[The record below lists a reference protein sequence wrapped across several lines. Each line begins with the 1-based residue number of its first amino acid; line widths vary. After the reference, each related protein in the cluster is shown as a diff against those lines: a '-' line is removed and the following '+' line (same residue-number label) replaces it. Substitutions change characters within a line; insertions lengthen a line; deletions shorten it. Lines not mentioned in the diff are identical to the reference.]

1 MINIGNI
8 SFRFRMA
15 DEVFAQRL
23 YAGWDEFCRACFTDI
38 LEECLGRYDTK
49 DSYIEIDTLDLNIG
63 SIPQETFYEEFPRRV
78 RAELEKV
85 ALSAAVSGVPSSGY
99 GNKRLENL
107 IHYLRYGFCLPGWDM
122 REFDLYEELMCFK
135 DAEEVFTL
143 CFTGKH
149 CFERLIRQ
157 LGGWQLNM
165 ILNHWFADEPLISKE
180 CRRTVSEWAVS
191 DPDAMRML
199 TSGATVERRLSQ
211 RITRLIE
218 DGESSGNRHFIL
230 SWLTSASLGHY
241 EKQLR
246 FAAVL
251 DARPQMV
258 LRFIRETG
266 DEGNVKRL
274 ALLLESESVH
284 RIMVAETESH
294 AEVDVP
300 EYWHHLYLWLIKH
313 YPFNGVAM
321 FGDKRHFVQH
331 LHERFLFFI
340 RKRSASTYL
349 SKSDLTIRFLLEVF
363 GADYYLDV
371 LSVLYHNQP
380 LNEDGSPV
388 SSDYYSREIYYMLLR
403 LSLLKVAGGAASG
416 VYAAD
421 GGVLVNKNLTVEE
434 LLDLLES
441 KRLRLT
447 DDVRALLIRKALQD
461 GGVSFDKIVE
471 RLGSFENWLT
481 DSALATDEKQ
491 ILLRRLIKEQPPWV
505 LDWIRNVGR
514 KDILPLFTE
523 LISVEEV
530 FALVAVVSYREY
542 ISLSAVLHSLSG
554 FKASVLWMQSVDIV
568 RLEKAYI
575 SAVVAWLSSGSDVRG
590 TELIREV
597 LSRVYLAVVR
607 GDNSFD
613 REATISDGAVLSSV
627 SEAVALLAEKQVVEI
642 SDNEIA
648 DAAMSTDG
656 DITVSISHLQ
666 ALLGNKALSVAVKKQ
681 LLLQWLDAY
690 RDNEITLFK
699 AIYDAGLLPGV
710 IVLVDASVLRHI
722 VVRMAGLVTVG
733 GSSSA
738 LASLAEWIALN
749 IAIVA
754 AAVSVSVA
762 VLWERIIVHLVSWD
776 TTGTGA
782 VSVGFANAVLSGAT
796 SKDGRAKAT
805 LEDGGVDAVMMLL
818 AAISGGADI
827 RRVTERIIRLYGV
840 SSIASASLPSDGTY
854 SGDALA
860 MLMVRIREYMTRHG
874 SMSYANKHL
883 NNARMAFERS
893 LNDKRSSMQ
902 WFTDRGMDMSVKR
915 EVLKRFAADEP
926 QAFINLL
933 QMTLNEDTVAVWS
946 EVVDMKTLVAA
957 VAGVDRTVADM
968 LLDAVTLIR
977 RYIGEWK
984 ISLGSHSSV
993 EETLIRALLL
1003 FLLEKW
1009 IQGGRLPGREMI
1021 VKDFVSYWRMVVTG
1035 RKEIDGADAEIWS
1048 EVENR
1053 ISSEMNIALHG
1064 ADKEMTSS
1072 EVQNRTIVPS
1082 ETDSTGDE
1090 LSTERLKRMS
1100 RAEIVRIPEARF
1112 LILNEDDFDI
1122 LAVWLSSS
1130 EVSDTVKIRLLQRY
1144 TRWQQKMFWN
1154 FIGYVYAKD
1163 TFDVLSLSAWLGID
1177 DWLMLIAGISYSW
1190 AETLRQ
1196 TVSRLMK
1203 LEVVSQYILSAAL
1216 ALFVAKRRKDDWY
1229 RMDLVTVVKDFSL
1242 RINEVTDKFGEDI
1255 DLDAIEKAMAEIITE
1270 IKSGEEEM
1278 SDIEEAEQPE
1288 YIPVTN
1294 AGLCLFAPWLMRLF
1308 GMLDLLS
1315 EDRKDLKDMDAR
1327 IRAIFIMQRL
1337 VTSEVRE
1344 YKEGELAFNRLLVG
1358 CPFNVPLPK
1367 SIELTDKEIET
1378 VESMLAGVKANWPK
1392 MANTSI
1398 GGFQRSFIEREGHLE
1413 QQESKWVLTVENKA
1427 YDILLDS
1434 LPWSYKM
1441 IRLPWLKKPISV
1453 SWRDKE
1459 EFDFNSINR

>member
-8 SFRFRMA
+8 SFRFGMA

-49 DSYIEIDTLDLNIG
+49 DSYIEIDTLDLNLG
-63 SIPQETFYEEFPRRV
+63 SIPQESFYEEFPRRV

-85 ALSAAVSGVPSSGY
+85 VLSAAVSGVPSSGY

-149 CFERLIRQ
+149 CFERLTRQ
-157 LGGWQLNM
+157 LDGWQLNRLLTCWLDAERTDDKRSR
-165 ILNHWFADEPLISKE
+165 ILQD
-180 CRRTVSEWAVS
+180 WAVRN
-191 DPDAMRML
+191 PDAMRML
-199 TSGATVERRLSQ
+199 TGAVAENRMLSERIVALTYDS
-211 RITRLIE
+211 
-218 DGESSGNRHFIL
+218 ESSGKWHLLL

-241 EKQLR
+241 EKQR
-246 FAAVL
+246 CFAAVL

-258 LRFIRETG
+258 LRFIRETS
-266 DEGNVKRL
+266 DEGNIRQL
-274 ALLLESESVH
+274 ALLLESETVRS
-284 RIMVAETESH
+284 IMVAETESH

-388 SSDYYSREIYYMLLR
+388 SSDYHNREIYYMLLR
-403 LSLLKVAGGAASG
+403 LSLLKVAGGGASG
-416 VYAAD
+416 VYAD
-421 GGVLVNKNLTVEE
+421 GGVLVNENLTGEE
-434 LLDLLES
+434 LLNLLES

-481 DSALATDEKQ
+481 GSALATDEKQ
-491 ILLRRLIKEQPPWV
+491 ILLRRLIKEQPLWV
-505 LDWIRNVGR
+505 LDWIRNIR
-514 KDILPLFTE
+514 RRELLQLFTE

-542 ISLSAVLHSLSG
+542 ISLSAVLRSLSG
-554 FKASVLWMQSVDIV
+554 FKASVSWMQSVEIV

-575 SAVVAWLSSGSDVRG
+575 RAVVAWLSSGSDARG

-627 SEAVALLAEKQVVEI
+627 SEAVALLAEKSLIEI

-648 DAAMSTDG
+648 DAAMSIEG
-656 DITVSISHLQ
+656 DMTVSIERLQ
-666 ALLGNKALSVAVKKQ
+666 NLLGNTALSVAVKKQ

-722 VVRMAGLVTVG
+722 VVRMAGLIAVG

-738 LASLAEWIALN
+738 LALFIEWIALN

-762 VLWERIIVHLVSWD
+762 VLWERIIVHLVSWG

-782 VSVGFANAVLSGAT
+782 VSVGFANAVLSVET
-796 SKDGRAKAT
+796 SKDGRAKTT
-805 LEDGGVDAVMMLL
+805 LEDEGVGAVMMLL

-827 RRVTERIIRLYGV
+827 RSVAERIIRLYGV
-840 SSIASASLPSDGTY
+840 SSIASASLPYDGTY
-854 SGDALA
+854 SSDALA
-860 MLMVRIREYMTRHG
+860 MLMVRIREYMTRH
-874 SMSYANKHL
+874 SSISYADEHL
-883 NNARMAFERS
+883 NSARMAFERS
-893 LNDKRSSMQ
+893 LNDRRSSMQ

-926 QAFINLL
+926 QAFMNLL

-957 VAGVDRTVADM
+957 VAGVDRTVVDM

-977 RYIGEWK
+977 RYMGEWK

-1003 FLLEKW
+1003 FLLEEW
-1009 IQGGRLPGREMI
+1009 IRGGRLPEREMI
-1021 VKDFVSYWRMVVTG
+1021 AGDFVSYWRMVVTG
-1035 RKEIDGADAEIWS
+1035 RKEIDGSDAEIWS

-1072 EVQNRTIVPS
+1072 EVQNRTIVPA

-1090 LSTERLKRMS
+1090 LSAERLKRMS

-1130 EVSDTVKIRLLQRY
+1130 EVSNMVKIRLLQRY

-1154 FIGYVYAKD
+1154 FIGYVYAKG

-1203 LEVVSQYILSAAL
+1203 LEVVSQSVLSAAL

-1242 RINEVTDKFGEDI
+1242 RINEVTDKYGEDI
-1255 DLDAIEKAMAEIITE
+1255 DFGAIEKAMTEIITE

-1315 EDRKDLKDMDAR
+1315 EDRKDLKDMEVR
-1327 IRAIFIMQRL
+1327 IRAIFILQRL

-1367 SIELTDKEIET
+1367 NIELTDKEIET

-1413 QQESKWVLTVENKA
+1413 QQEGKWVLTVENKA

-1453 SWRDKE
+1453 SWRDRE
-1459 EFDFNSINR
+1459 EFDFDSINR